1 MQNDIRTRA
10 EARDARPGKALDTDD
25 DKIAALHEHL
35 VEHEIEE
42 IADHSRLRV
51 PQIYEVVRH
60 EGETEMAR
68 PAVSLWW
75 SGVAAGLSISFS
87 VFAKAVLHQYL
98 PDAAWRPL
106 LAGFGYT
113 FGFLLVVLAR
123 QQLFTENTITAV
135 LPVVAQPTGKNLY
148 RLLRLW
154 SIVFAANL
162 AGTLIAA
169 FFSTFAPAPLPGMR
183 ETIIDISR
191 DIVSHGFIG
200 SVFIAIPAGFLIA
213 AMVWLMPSA
222 ENARFHVVTIVT
234 YMIAIGGFSHVVV
247 GSFEA
252 FMLLINADIG
262 IGTMLARF
270 LIPVLIGNVIGGTA
284 LFALLA
290 YAQVMKEV

>member
-1 MQNDIRTRA
+1 MKPMTTEIEIKKR
-10 EARDARPGKALDTDD
+10 EARFAAGDEKISALE
-25 DKIAALHEHL
+25 EHL
-35 VEHEIEE
+35 IEHEVEE

-51 PQIYEVVRH
+51 PLIYEIVRH

-98 PDAAWRPL
+98 PDAPWRPL

-135 LPVVAQPTGKNLY
+135 LPLVAQSSGRNVY

-162 AGTLIAA
+162 TGTLVAA
-169 FFSTFAPAPLPGMR
+169 LFSTFAPEPIPGIR
-183 ETIIDISR
+183 ETMIGLSR
-191 DIVSHGFIG
+191 EIVQHGFVE
-200 SVFIAIPAGFLIA
+200 SVFLAIPAGFLIA

-234 YMIAIGGFSHVVV
+234 YIIAIGGFSHVVV
-247 GSFEA
+247 GSFEV
-252 FMLLINADIG
+252 FMLLVNGYIG
-262 IGTMLARF
+262 PGMMLTRF
-270 LIPVLIGNVIGGTA
+270 LIPVLIGNVVGGTA
-284 LFALLA
+284 LFALLS

>member
-1 MQNDIRTRA
+1 MKPMPTEIEIKKR
-10 EARDARPGKALDTDD
+10 EARFEAGDE
-25 DKIAALHEHL
+25 KIAALEEHL
-35 VEHEIEE
+35 IEHEVEE

-51 PQIYEVVRH
+51 PLIYEIVRH

-98 PDAAWRPL
+98 PDAPWRPL

-135 LPVVAQPTGKNLY
+135 LPLVAQPTGRNLC

-162 AGTLIAA
+162 TGTLIAA
-169 FFSTFAPAPLPGMR
+169 LFSTFAPAPLPGIR
-183 ETIIDISR
+183 ETIIEISR
-191 DIVSHGFIG
+191 EIRSPWFCRI
-200 SVFIAIPAGFLIA
+200 
-213 AMVWLMPSA
+213 
-222 ENARFHVVTIVT
+222 
-234 YMIAIGGFSHVVV
+234 GFSRHPGRFPDRRDGV
-247 GSFEA
+247 
-252 FMLLINADIG
+252 ADAERREQPDF
-262 IGTMLARF
+262 TSSRS
-270 LIPVLIGNVIGGTA
+270 
-284 LFALLA
+284 
-290 YAQVMKEV
+290 